1 MEQNMVGDNEGKR
14 SEAMAQADRT
24 GKVFFVNQGMRKC
37 LICERVFTREA
48 SAEHSTVACTPAVPE
63 ARPMRSQHENR

>member
-1 MEQNMVGDNEGKR
+1 MVGNSKGKC
-14 SEAMAQADRT
+14 SEAVAQADRT

-48 SAEHSTVACTPAVPE
+48 SAEHSMVACSPAVPE